1 MKFATVVF
9 AMTAMAQP
17 LACNLNALTA
27 AERKEHG
34 ALSRRVVAA
43 FSAPES
49 TRDGWAFSLPVEMLG
64 DVAKWIEGERKC
76 CPFLRFALVVEP
88 GGKTARLT
96 LSGREGVKEFLAAE
110 FQMKTF

>member
-1 MKFATVVF
+1 MKIATVVF

-17 LACNLNALTA
+17 LACNLNALTP
-27 AERKEHG
+27 AERKEH
-34 ALSRRVVAA
+34 AARSRRVLSA

-49 TRDGWAFSLPVEMLG
+49 TTDGWAFSLPVEMLG
-64 DVAKWIEGERKC
+64 DVAKWIDGERKC
-76 CPFLRFALVVEP
+76 CPFLRFSLVIEP

-110 FQMKTF
+110 MKLAR

>member
-1 MKFATVVF
+1 MKIATVVF

-17 LACNLNALTA
+17 LACNLNALSA
-27 AERKEHG
+27 AERKEHS
-34 ALSRRVVAA
+34 AVSKRVISA
-43 FSAPES
+43 FSAPEG
-49 TRDGWAFSLPVEMLG
+49 TADGWAFSLPVELLG
-64 DVAKWIEGERKC
+64 DVAKWIDGERKC

-110 FQMKTF
+110 MKLSK